1 MAEDKTLPHDT
12 AYYNGGITAGK
23 HAEILVIAMKESREY
38 HAYIEAYNKL
48 SHDEIEELRAF
59 KQIEAQTPA
68 SGRLSFDDEKRI
80 GSLYAALTLNAD
92 IKSFLEKERA
102 VCDMLTRV
110 YDIIGDVHLFM
121 FDD

>member
-1 MAEDKTLPHDT
+1 MAEDKALPHDT

-23 HAEILVIAMKESREY
+23 RAEALVIAIKESREY
-38 HAYIEAYNKL
+38 HGYIEAYNKL
-48 SHDEIEELRAF
+48 SHDDIEKLRAF
-59 KQIEAQTPA
+59 KQTEAQSPA
-68 SGRLSFDDEKRI
+68 LLSFDEEKRI
-80 GSLYAALTLNAD
+80 GSLYTALTLNAD